1 MKAIN
6 INGNIKIYNQLPKTW
21 GNIIGGFDTLDESE
35 IQEVGFYDLVEP
47 EYTPSIQN
55 LINLHFDSDNNVFT
69 YDVENKTFTE
79 TVAELKE
86 AKIDQLKDY
95 TNNKLAKTDWY
106 VTRKS
111 ERNIDIPQD
120 VQDRVIVHSGTKMKV
135 LANLLRYCLPCEYTY
150 FFFKFL
156 LYPVSY

>member
-35 IQEVGFYDLVEP
+35 IQEAGFYNLVEP
-47 EYTPSIQN
+47 EHTSSIHN
-55 LINLHFDSDNNVFT
+55 LINLHFDSENNIFT
-69 YDVENKTFTE
+69 YDVENKTFNE

-86 AKIDQLKDY
+86 AKIEQLKDY

-106 VTRKS
+106 YIRNLN
-111 ERNIDIPQD
+111 RNIDVPQEVED
-120 VQDRVIVHSGTKMKV
+120 SRAAILTDHDTKLNEINSLTTK
-135 LANLLRYCLPCEYTY
+135 ADI
-150 FFFKFL
+150 
-156 LYPVSY
+156 VSYEFE

>member
-21 GNIIGGFDTLDESE
+21 ENIIGGFDTLDESE

-86 AKIDQLKDY
+86 AKIEQLKNY

-106 VTRKS
+106 YIRKLD
-111 ERNIDIPQD
+111 RNIDIPQD
-120 VQDRVIVHSGTKMKV
+120 VQDIRATILTDYDTKLNEINGLTTK
-135 LANLLRYCLPCEYTY
+135 ADII
-150 FFFKFL
+150 
-156 LYPVSY
+156 SYEFE

>member
-86 AKIDQLKDY
+86 TKIDQLKDY

-106 VTRKS
+106 VIRKF
-111 ERNIDIPQD
+111 ERNINIPQD
-120 VQDRVIVHSGTKMKV
+120 VQDSRAAILTNHDTKLDEINALTTK
-135 LANLLRYCLPCEYTY
+135 ADI
-150 FFFKFL
+150 
-156 LYPVSY
+156 VSYEFE

>member
-21 GNIIGGFDTLDESE
+21 GNIIGGFDTLSESE
-35 IQEVGFYDLVEP
+35 IQEAGFYDLVEP
-47 EYTPSIQN
+47 EHTPSIHN

-86 AKIDQLKDY
+86 AKIEQLKDY

-120 VQDRVIVHSGTKMKV
+120 IQDSRTAILTDHDTKLNEINGFTTK
-135 LANLLRYCLPCEYTY
+135 ADI
-150 FFFKFL
+150 
-156 LYPVSY
+156 VSYEFE

>member
-35 IQEVGFYDLVEP
+35 IQEAGFYDLVEP
-47 EYTPSIQN
+47 EHTPSIHN
-55 LINLHFDSDNNVFT
+55 LINLHFDSENNVFT
-69 YDVENKTFTE
+69 YDVENKTFNE

-86 AKIDQLKDY
+86 AKIEQLKDY

-120 VQDRVIVHSGTKMKV
+120 IQDSRAAILTDHDTKLNEINGLTTK
-135 LANLLRYCLPCEYTY
+135 ADI
-150 FFFKFL
+150 
-156 LYPVSY
+156 VSYEFE

>member
-21 GNIIGGFDTLDESE
+21 ENIIGGFDTLDESE

-86 AKIDQLKDY
+86 AKIEQLKNY

-106 VTRKS
+106 YIRKLD
-111 ERNIDIPQD
+111 RNIDIPQD
-120 VQDRVIVHSGTKMKV
+120 VQDIRATILTDYDNKLNEINGLTTK
-135 LANLLRYCLPCEYTY
+135 ADII
-150 FFFKFL
+150 
-156 LYPVSY
+156 SYEFE

>member
-47 EYTPSIQN
+47 EYTPSIHN
-55 LINLHFDSDNNVFT
+55 LINLHFDSENNIFT
-69 YDVENKTFTE
+69 YDIENKTFTE

-86 AKIDQLKDY
+86 AKIEQLKDY

-106 VTRKS
+106 YIRNLN
-111 ERNIDIPQD
+111 RNIDVPQEVED
-120 VQDRVIVHSGTKMKV
+120 SRAVILTNHDTKLDEINALTTK
-135 LANLLRYCLPCEYTY
+135 ADI
-150 FFFKFL
+150 
-156 LYPVSY
+156 VSYEFE